1 MLISKSVLPAMKKR
15 TTMKSRG
22 FMYSSPT
29 LTATLLTLHKMT
41 TASRAPCARTRGLI
55 RRNFIGATRPLQ
67 FILGSREAGTER
79 PAPCESLEP
88 WLGLPLPGRLCQPL
102 HHLVTNTGCG
112 EDRGRSLVN
121 KHRDSSTIAAESI
134 TLAVGVASHHDARG
148 FPKSTA
154 LPRRRGGR
162 KP

>member
-1 MLISKSVLPAMKKR
+1 MKKR
-15 TTMKSRG
+15 PTMKSSG

-41 TASRAPCARTRGLI
+41 TASRAPCARTRGLV

-88 WLGLPLPGRLCQPL
+88 WVGLPLPGWLCQPL

-121 KHRDSSTIAAESI
+121 KHRDSRPS
-134 TLAVGVASHHDARG
+134 R
-148 FPKSTA
+148 PKA
-154 LPRRRGGR
+154 LRWRLG
-162 KP
+162 